1 MTRTRAF
8 IQRFY
13 QLLLRCYPKSF
24 REEYERELGAD
35 FTELWREARVHGVT
49 TLVRLSVYVLVDT
62 IATALREHLDM
73 LRQDLRTARRSLLK
87 APTFTLGAIV
97 TLALG
102 IGATTAMFSVV
113 YAVLVRPLPFDEPD
127 RLVELVETKP
137 LEAISAYS
145 LSVPDFLSWKERTS
159 SFAAMAALE
168 SRSIVITDGTEPE
181 RVTGMAASPNLWSL
195 LGVRPLVGRTF
206 GPNSNQADDPVALIS
221 DSLFQ
226 RRYAGDRELI
236 GQTIHIGGAARTV
249 IGVVPSDMGFTH
261 DVDVWVPWFAELD
274 KERLDDRGDRQLNA
288 IARLKPGVTLEQASA
303 EIKNI
308 AAGLER
314 EFPSTNQGYSGRARP
329 LLERVV
335 SPALDHALL
344 LLLTAAGLLL
354 VVACANVANLMLT
367 RGLSRAPELALRRAL
382 GAGRTRLARQ
392 ILTESL
398 VLVTVA
404 GACGVLVAAAAVRI
418 SRTAL
423 ASTLPRAWDLSLD
436 LPTLAAALVA
446 TAVTGIAFALIPAW
460 RGSSGNTADELRA
473 GNRASLD
480 KAHARLRQGFVILQF
495 CLATVLVT
503 AAVLVAGSL
512 QRLMDVDP
520 GFKSE
525 RVLVTNISLP
535 PARYLDT
542 ERRNAFYR
550 RLSEQLSAET
560 GVQSVGLISRIPL
573 TPGGGPGMEISA
585 TPSVAGSL
593 PGGRAD
599 WRVATPGF
607 FSTLGIPLV
616 RGRLF
621 EMAQRLETPDGFRPL
636 LLSESLARR
645 LWPNGEDPINRRVFL
660 GNGQIRTVVGIV
672 GDVHQG
678 SLADGTTPT
687 MYLPTSGIGT
697 LTMALLV
704 RTAVEP
710 TAVARV
716 VREAVRGIDPEVP
729 IFDVRTMQRQIDS
742 TTTGSRINASLL
754 GAFALLAL
762 VLGLV
767 GVAGVVA
774 HTVTLRRPELAIR
787 MALGATAPRV
797 VRHVATNGL
806 KLCLYGLLA
815 GLAGAWT
822 MGRTLSTL
830 LFDVRANDPTV
841 LGGVALALFLAAAL
855 ASLLPALRAARVE
868 PAALLRGE

>member
-1 MTRTRAF
+1 MPRTPTP
-8 IQRFY
+8 IQRAY
-13 QLLLRCYPKSF
+13 RWLLRCYPKSF

-35 FTELWREARVHGVT
+35 FTELWHEERRRGRGALARLG
-49 TLVRLSVYVLVDT
+49 LSVLVDT
-62 IATALREHLDM
+62 IATAWHEHLDV
-73 LRQDLRTARRSLLK
+73 LRQDLRAARRSLLR
-87 APTFTLGAIV
+87 APAFTFGAVV

-113 YAVLVRPLPFDEPD
+113 YAMLGRPLPFREPD

-137 LEAISAYS
+137 LEGITAYS
-145 LSVPDFLSWKERTS
+145 LSVPDFLSYEERTS

-168 SRSIVITDGTEPE
+168 WRSVVLTDGSEPE

-206 GPNSNQADDPVALIS
+206 DLGNDTTDDQVVLIS
-221 DSLFQ
+221 DGLFQ
-226 RRYAGDRELI
+226 RRYAGDRGVI
-236 GQTIHIGGAARTV
+236 GQTIHVGGAARTV

-261 DVDVWVPWFAELD
+261 DVDVWVPWFANLD
-274 KERLDDRGDRQLNA
+274 EERLDDRGDRQLNA
-288 IARLKPGVTLEQASA
+288 VARLKPGITLEQASA
-303 EIKNI
+303 EIDTV
-308 AAGLER
+308 AATLAR
-314 EFPSTNQGYSGRARP
+314 EFPSTNQGFGGRARP

-335 SPALDHALL
+335 SPALDRALL

-367 RGLSRAPELALRRAL
+367 RGLSRAPELALRTAL

-404 GACGVLVAAAAVRI
+404 GACGVLLAVAAVRV
-418 SRTAL
+418 SGSAL
-423 ASTLPRAWDLSLD
+423 ASTLPRSWDLSLD
-436 LPTLAAALVA
+436 LPMLAAALVA

-460 RGSSGNTADELRA
+460 RGSSGNTADELRV
-473 GNRASLD
+473 GTRASID
-480 KAHARLRQGFVILQF
+480 KAHARLRQGFVVLQF

-512 QRLMDVDP
+512 QRMMRVDP
-520 GFKSE
+520 GFSPQ
-525 RVLVTNISLP
+525 RLLIASISLP
-535 PARYLDT
+535 PTRYDADG
-542 ERRNAFYR
+542 RNAFYQR
-550 RLSEQLSAET
+550 LIERLSGTA
-560 GVQSVGLISRIPL
+560 GVPSFGLISRIPL
-573 TPGGGPGMEISA
+573 TPGGGTTMGVSA
-585 TPSVAGSL
+585 MPSSVGSSH
-593 PGGRAD
+593 GEQVH
-599 WRVATPGF
+599 WRIATPGYF
-607 FSTLGIPLV
+607 AAMRIPLV

-621 EMAQRLETPDGFRPL
+621 EMSSQRETPNSFRPL

-645 LWPNGEDPINRRVFL
+645 LWPNGEDPIDRQVFL
-660 GNGQIRTVVGIV
+660 GNGQVRTVVGIV

-687 MYLPTSGIGT
+687 MYLPTSWT
-697 LTMALLV
+697 ATVTMDLVV
-704 RTAVEP
+704 RTATEP
-710 TAVARV
+710 ETVARL
-716 VREAVRGIDPEVP
+716 VRDAVRGIDPQVP
-729 IFDVRTMQRQIDS
+729 IFDVRTMKTQIDS
-742 TTTGSRINASLL
+742 TTIGSRINASLL

-797 VRHVATNGL
+797 VRQVATNGV

-815 GLAGAWT
+815 GLAGASVLV
-822 MGRTLSTL
+822 RILSHL
-830 LFDVRANDPTV
+830 LFDVHANDPIV

-855 ASLLPALRAARVE
+855 ASLLPAMRAARVE